1 MTVTWLRAALFCF
14 LLGEAASLG
23 APARAE
29 TLALVG
35 GRVYASPEATPLT
48 DAVVVT
54 TDGVITAI
62 GSRSEV

>member
-1 MTVTWLRAALFCF
+1 MTATWLRVALFCF
-14 LLGEAASLG
+14 LLGVAVSLG
-23 APARAE
+23 VPARAE

-35 GRVYASPEATPLT
+35 GRVYASPDATPLT
-48 DAVVVT
+48 DAVAVS